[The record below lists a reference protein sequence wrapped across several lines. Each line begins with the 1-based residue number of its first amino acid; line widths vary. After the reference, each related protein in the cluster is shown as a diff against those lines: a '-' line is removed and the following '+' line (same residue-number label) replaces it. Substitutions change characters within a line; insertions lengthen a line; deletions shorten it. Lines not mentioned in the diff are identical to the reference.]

1 MVLGAENLV
10 ILAQVFV
17 IRCRGVEDASVSPA
31 SGRGLESAVGQ
42 RDGRAKFVA
51 YVVVVCNGRI
61 QEGLGDAVQRGNLAI
76 GAAVCSIHLRLS
88 ARRVDFEGVPGKV
101 AQTLVSRG
109 HDAAS
114 EQ

>member
-31 SGRGLESAVGQ
+31 SGRRLESAVGQ

-51 YVVVVCNGRI
+51 YVVEVCNRRI
-61 QEGLGDAVQRGNLAI
+61 QEGLGNAVLCGYLATW
-76 GAAVCSIHLRLS
+76 AAVCSIHLICGDVPDGRGHVG
-88 ARRVDFEGVPGKV
+88 RFRVVDREGVPGK
-101 AQTLVSRG
+101 
-109 HDAAS
+109 
-114 EQ
+114 